1 MVTTGA
7 GMYFLQQLAALIS
20 EDAPHEYADS
30 PTLVELAVDEEKKAF
45 AWRAMR
51 RASVWSEGSLPS
63 TRHSRMGNRQS
74 GSLRFTSGG

>member
-30 PTLVELAVDEEKKAF
+30 PTLVELAVDEEKKLLLGGRCA
-45 AWRAMR
+45 
-51 RASVWSEGSLPS
+51 GLPS
-63 TRHSRMGNRQS
+63 GRKGASPRQGTRGWGIASRD
-74 GSLRFTSGG
+74 L